1 MWFSPLYIY
10 IFNIKNFIYVILIYP
25 IATMNTRHH
34 TMMKDIVGLKK
45 RKISLKVKLSSK
57 YNTIYY
63 GIRIISI
70 QHFVNYIDLNTEWNI
85 VNIALHPSQKINK

>member
-1 MWFSPLYIY
+1 
-10 IFNIKNFIYVILIYP
+10 
-25 IATMNTRHH
+25 MNTRRH

-63 GIRIISI
+63 DIRNSI
-70 QHFVNYIDLNTEWNI
+70 QHFVNYIDLNTE
-85 VNIALHPSQKINK
+85 